1 MVMSRIEKIAFIQ
14 SFWSLFNVR
23 GRLEYCTDIQLDSI
37 INNILRRVKNHNKV
51 NAVMHIHRMPV
62 FLN

>member
-1 MVMSRIEKIAFIQ
+1 MSRIEKIAFIQ

-37 INNILRRVKNHNKV
+37 IKNIHKKVRKHQKV
-51 NAVMHIHRMPV
+51 NAIMHIHRMPL

>member
-1 MVMSRIEKIAFIQ
+1 MSRIEKIAFIQ

-37 INNILRRVKNHNKV
+37 ISNIVKKVKSHKKV
-51 NAVMHIHRMPV
+51 NALMHIQRMPM